1 MITGIRCKHMF
12 LSHQSERGWRGSHK
26 GIAALVSYHRK
37 EERERG
43 GGRLWQMGREGG
55 LAEAEGDEKTM
66 QRASSCSREPDPS
79 QLLHPG
85 AWKRDAH
92 AYTHMHPQRN

>member
-1 MITGIRCKHMF
+1 
-12 LSHQSERGWRGSHK
+12 
-26 GIAALVSYHRK
+26 
-37 EERERG
+37 
-43 GGRLWQMGREGG
+43 MGREGG

-66 QRASSCSREPDPS
+66 QRASSCTPEPDPS